1 MSTDHMAPANRDLR
15 SPLVAA
21 AEAQRPTRWWVAA
34 LVVVACLLSVGLAGG
49 FASPLELESLAY
61 DSVFTFSF
69 LVGIGVLALWLVF
82 KEKRPFHTVGFLGR
96 FGPGALRFVIGLV
109 TGALSLAAVAGL
121 LVIFGSYGQA
131 DTPAGATS
139 GSAALAA
146 VALMIVGFGVQGS
159 AEEIWFRGYLLQTS
173 ARQLPLWFAMALQAV
188 LFGVI
193 HAANPGDFSA
203 VALLNIVL
211 VGVMLGFIALGQGSL
226 WLVCGWHAG
235 WNWCQGNVLGIPVSG
250 EGMSNSLLF
259 LAPTSDASVAV
270 SGGRFGVEGSIVL
283 SVLLLIASVIA
294 AMYYRRAVGAKR

>member
-1 MSTDHMAPANRDLR
+1 MATDQVTPANRDLR

-21 AEAQRPTRWWVAA
+21 AEAQRPTRWWVAV
-34 LVVVACLLSVGLAGG
+34 LVVVLCLLSVGLTGG
-49 FASPLELESLAY
+49 FATELEAGSLAY
-61 DSVFTFSF
+61 QSVFTFSF

-96 FGPGALRFVIGLV
+96 FGPGALRFVIGIAS
-109 TGALSLAAVAGL
+109 GALSMAAVVGL
-121 LVIFGSYGQA
+121 LMIFGAYGRV
-131 DTPAGATS
+131 DTPAGAAS

-159 AEEIWFRGYLLQTS
+159 AEEIWYRGYLLQTA

-188 LFGVI
+188 LFGVT

-226 WLVCGWHAG
+226 WAVCGWHAG

-250 EGMSNSLLF
+250 EGMNNSLLF
-259 LAPTSDASVAV
+259 LAPASDASITV
-270 SGGRFGVEGSIVL
+270 SGGTFGVEGSIVL
-283 SVLLLIASVIA
+283 SVLLLIASIVA
-294 AMYYRRAVGAKR
+294 AVYYRRAVGAKR